1 MSQDGYTASEALA
14 ALAIL
19 GLTVGGLSTSI
30 ALIGT
35 GQLKAQ
41 GSLQQSALQRSANA
55 RLEQLL
61 QPEAPFRSDES
72 QHLVGDD
79 RGFEFSC
86 GEARCAVSLRD
97 AALVTRDSSGAERT
111 MPLPKAQNPRIV
123 YLGSYGQTNVWPPA
137 VQPPPAPPWQ
147 ALRAVMI
154 QDEGR
159 ASVRPLAIV
168 RLWNQQRSD
177 CEYDIVA
184 QDCRGAGS

>member
-19 GLTVGGLSTSI
+19 GLTLGGLSTSI

-41 GSLQQSALQRSANA
+41 NLLRHSALQRSANA
-55 RLEQLL
+55 RLESLL
-61 QPEAPFRSDES
+61 QPEAPFRSDEN

-79 RGFEFSC
+79 QGFEFSC
-86 GEARCAVSLRD
+86 GAVRCLVRLSQNR
-97 AALVTRDSSGAERT
+97 LVTRDRSGAERSQA
-111 MPLPKAQNPRIV
+111 LPQAQNPKIV
-123 YLGSYGQTNVWPPA
+123 YIGSYSQADIWPPA
-137 VQPPPAPPWQ
+137 VLPAPAPPWQ

-154 QDEGR
+154 KDGSD
-159 ASVRPLAIV
+159 AVARPLAIAA
-168 RLWNQQRSD
+168 LWRQQRAD
-177 CEYDIVA
+177 CEYDIVV